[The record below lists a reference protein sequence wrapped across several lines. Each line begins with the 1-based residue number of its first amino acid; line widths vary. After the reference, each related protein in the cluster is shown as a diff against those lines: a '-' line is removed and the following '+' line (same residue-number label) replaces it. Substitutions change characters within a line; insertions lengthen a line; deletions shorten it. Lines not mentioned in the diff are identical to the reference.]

1 MILIFHQPP
10 RPHNER
16 SFLMQW
22 PAIPQFPTIR
32 KRWKM
37 VEEFL
42 FLVPID
48 RSFRYVPVNLDNVQL
63 GKVQGHF
70 GKVAKVQPLAS
81 SLLRIMI
88 NTEILEKISI
98 W

>member
-1 MILIFHQPP
+1 
-10 RPHNER
+10 
-16 SFLMQW
+16 
-22 PAIPQFPTIR
+22 
-32 KRWKM
+32 M

>member
-1 MILIFHQPP
+1 
-10 RPHNER
+10 
-16 SFLMQW
+16 
-22 PAIPQFPTIR
+22 
-32 KRWKM
+32 
-37 VEEFL
+37 
-42 FLVPID
+42 
-48 RSFRYVPVNLDNVQL
+48 VQL